1 MTMILEDGCGTMV
14 GGHSVQ
20 RQKMKKMKMIVKIKG
35 KVWRG
40 EQRELGPDH
49 KGPLEIS
56 NAETHKLYF
65 DEVVRCA
72 L

>member
-1 MTMILEDGCGTMV
+1 M
-14 GGHSVQ
+14 Q